1 MAGSIG
7 PSIQGHLNIKKGIL
21 LMLIGGQEKNLKNRT
36 HLRGDINILMVG
48 DPGTAK
54 S

>member
-7 PSIQGHLNIKKGIL
+7 PSIQGQTDIKKGVL
-21 LMLIGGQEKNLKNRT
+21 LMLIGGTEKNLDNGT
-36 HLRGDINILMVG
+36 HLRGDVNILMVG